1 MMRKTGVLALCVLLL
16 GGCARRVENPGPPQI
31 TILEDAVIE
40 VNQPDFSEDV
50 LRAYFKA
57 VDSQGNELPAENVV
71 FLNNAN
77 NSLLG
82 TSYIKIKAVDKNGYY
97 DVKTLKVTT
106 VDHTAPTYVLPV
118 QPPVFLTGEAPELT
132 AKTAGILLQ
141 DNFNREST
149 LVKNFRWLIS
159 DVDYTA
165 PGTYSLPGR
174 FQDSSGNA
182 VEFTLSVKVSEDP
195 VEKAQACLELIL
207 ELCQGS
213 ANYFI
218 LDAAGEDQQV
228 EIHNYDAILDAFFT
242 AEGRRL
248 LEASTFAQR
257 VIITDDT
264 VSWIGAQTPAGDGQY
279 IKTSFTLAKQDKD
292 QLTFDATS
300 AWQVQGQRVEE
311 TSEFILKK
319 EQGVWKIDS
328 FVNPL
333 DGPPANPKTTPSPSP
348 QAAISP
354 LPSASPQPTPSASP
368 KIGEILISKSAQNQR
383 DSDPEAGKPLPC

>member
-1 MMRKTGVLALCVLLL
+1 M
-16 GGCARRVENPGPPQI
+16 
-31 TILEDAVIE
+31 
-40 VNQPDFSEDV
+40 
-50 LRAYFKA
+50 
-57 VDSQGNELPAENVV
+57 
-71 FLNNAN
+71 NNAN

-182 VEFTLSVKVSEDP
+182 VEFTLAVKVSEDP

-228 EIHNYDAILDAFFT
+228 EIQNYDAILDAFFT
-242 AEGRRL
+242 AEGRRI

-279 IKTSFTLAKQDKD
+279 IKTSFTLAKQDED

-300 AWQVQGQRVEE
+300 AWQVQGQMVEE

-348 QAAISP
+348 QASTSP
-354 LPSASPQPTPSASP
+354 LPSASPQPAPSASP
-368 KIGEILISKSAQNQR
+368 KIG
-383 DSDPEAGKPLPC
+383 

>member
-118 QPPVFLTGEAPELT
+118 QLPVFLTGEAPELT

-159 DVDYTA
+159 DVDYAA

-182 VEFTLSVKVSEDP
+182 VEFTLAVKVSEDP

-228 EIHNYDAILDAFFT
+228 EIQNYDAILDAFFT
-242 AEGRRL
+242 AEGRRI

-279 IKTSFTLAKQDKD
+279 IKTSFTLVKQDED

-319 EQGVWKIDS
+319 EQGMWKIDS

-348 QAAISP
+348 QATTSP

-368 KIGEILISKSAQNQR
+368 KIG
-383 DSDPEAGKPLPC
+383 

>member
-1 MMRKTGVLALCVLLL
+1 M
-16 GGCARRVENPGPPQI
+16 
-31 TILEDAVIE
+31 
-40 VNQPDFSEDV
+40 
-50 LRAYFKA
+50 
-57 VDSQGNELPAENVV
+57 
-71 FLNNAN
+71 
-77 NSLLG
+77 
-82 TSYIKIKAVDKNGYY
+82 
-97 DVKTLKVTT
+97 
-106 VDHTAPTYVLPV
+106 LPV

-159 DVDYTA
+159 DVNYAA

-182 VEFTLSVKVSEDP
+182 VEFTLAVKVSEDP

-218 LDAAGEDQQV
+218 LDAADEDQQV
-228 EIHNYDAILDAFFT
+228 EIQNYDAILDAFFT

-279 IKTSFTLAKQDKD
+279 IKTSFTLAKQDEG

-300 AWQVQGQRVEE
+300 AWQVQGQMVEE

-348 QAAISP
+348 QATTSP
-354 LPSASPQPTPSASP
+354 LPSVSPQPTPSASP
-368 KIGEILISKSAQNQR
+368 KIG
-383 DSDPEAGKPLPC
+383 